1 MKKTGSEVKKLFLT
15 AIVVFGIFPLYA
27 QTSRDT
33 VKSGRSND
41 PMNVNPGKVDDG
53 MAVKPADPHDG
64 MSVLSDT
71 GFLSKN
77 IMDNRM
83 EIELSKLAQQK
94 ATDVT
99 IKKLAGLM
107 VTDHSAILNQ
117 LERLPAAKKGTSTGE
132 QKESAMDLPN
142 LPGGKGFDLAWAAQ
156 MLTMHE
162 AKIVELER
170 FIGMTKDPALKA
182 VVMKAIP
189 KIKAHRDALAK
200 IPGAKDK
207 SGSSQTI

>member
-1 MKKTGSEVKKLFLT
+1 
-15 AIVVFGIFPLYA
+15 
-27 QTSRDT
+27 
-33 VKSGRSND
+33 
-41 PMNVNPGKVDDG
+41 

-83 EIELSKLAQQK
+83 EIQLSKLAQEK
-94 ATDVT
+94 ATDAT
-99 IKKLAGLM
+99 IKKLAALM
-107 VTDHSAILNQ
+107 VTDHTDILHE
-117 LERLPAAKKGTSTGE
+117 LERLPAAKKGAATGG
-132 QKESAMDLPN
+132 QKELDMALPDLPQ
-142 LPGGKGFDLAWAAQ
+142 GKGFDLAWAGQ

-182 VVMKAIP
+182 AVMKAIP